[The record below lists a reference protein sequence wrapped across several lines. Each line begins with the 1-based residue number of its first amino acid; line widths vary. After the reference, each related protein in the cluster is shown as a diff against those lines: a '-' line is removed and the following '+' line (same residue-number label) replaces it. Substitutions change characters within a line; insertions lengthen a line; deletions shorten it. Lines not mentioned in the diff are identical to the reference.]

1 MPRQFR
7 EFTDGAKAIQHW
19 NGRQLGGRPVEVLVA
34 PPSSSSAP
42 GLTSGTLLS
51 GLHSAGPPSSSIQA
65 TESYA
70 AAFLAQQGILGV
82 INELDEADDEGKG
95 GVKLDAQKRMAL
107 MQRLAATAGISGPAP
122 SQVLQPTLAAAPAA
136 AAAAATGTGSWDQG
150 FLGPASPIPTPCL
163 LLKNMFDAAEEEV
176 RARDDGA
183 VDPANAW
190 VKEVEGDVSDECSR
204 FGEVKHIF
212 LDRDGGHVY
221 VKFADQHGASA
232 AHKALNGRFYSGKQI
247 IVEFQFAQPY
257 DSRFTL
263 Q

>member
-1 MPRQFR
+1 M
-7 EFTDGAKAIQHW
+7 
-19 NGRQLGGRPVEVLVA
+19 
-34 PPSSSSAP
+34 
-42 GLTSGTLLS
+42 S
-51 GLHSAGPPSSSIQA
+51 GLHNAGLPPGSIQA

-70 AAFLAQQGILGV
+70 AAFLAQQGILGG

-122 SQVLQPTLAAAPAA
+122 SQVLQPAPAPAPAPAA
-136 AAAAATGTGSWDQG
+136 PSSAAWDQG

-163 LLKNMFDAAEEEV
+163 LLKNMFDAADEEA
-176 RARDDGA
+176 RAREDGA
-183 VDPANAW
+183 SDPSNDW
-190 VKEVEGDVSDECSR
+190 VKEVEGDVREECSR

-212 LDRDGGHVY
+212 LDRESNGGHVY

-247 IVEFQFAQPY
+247 LVDYQFAQPY
-257 DSRFTL
+257 NNRFSL